1 MYLYHAVDS
10 EGNTIDF
17 YLSKNEKEAI
27 NKKKKSVIISAK
39 NDNTRLLTD
48 EQKITYVIF
57 RNGIISIEITEQD
70 AHFLVNQLAH

>member
-1 MYLYHAVDS
+1 MYLYRAVDS

-17 YLSKNEKEAI
+17 YLSKNENEAI

-48 EQKITYVIF
+48 EQKITYVIL
-57 RNGIISIEITEQD
+57 ET
-70 AHFLVNQLAH
+70 A

>member
-10 EGNTIDF
+10 EGNTIGF

-57 RNGIISIEITEQD
+57 INGIISIEITEQD
-70 AHFLVNQLAH
+70 AHFLVKQLAH